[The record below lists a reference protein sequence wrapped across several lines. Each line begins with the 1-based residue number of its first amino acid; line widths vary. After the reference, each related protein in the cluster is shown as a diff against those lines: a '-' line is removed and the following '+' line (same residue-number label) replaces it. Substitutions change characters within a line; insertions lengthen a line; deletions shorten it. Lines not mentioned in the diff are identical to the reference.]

1 MSGFSNSNDLSQPT
15 ENSPEHQKTGPQSQN
30 IDLVQIEKQNIEL
43 VLKNDQDSPGPDKN
57 CQSDKIVIQLKEA
70 LSNLQVSFE
79 EKIKYDLSKESQIDK
94 LHSEL
99 QEHKNGLI
107 LKILKPLVLDLIT
120 LHDNTGKILLEYKKS
135 SSSEVNLKLY
145 ESFQTDIED
154 ILYRYGFES
163 YASKEDVVEFD
174 AKRQRIAKT
183 LSTDDISRD
192 RQIAERLRKGFTYE
206 GNIIRPEMVSVYTFK
221 LPPAV

>member
-1 MSGFSNSNDLSQPT
+1 MSGFSNSGDLTQPAK
-15 ENSPEHQKTGPQSQN
+15 NSPEHQKSDPQFKN
-30 IDLVQIEKQNIEL
+30 IDLVQIEKQEFEL
-43 VLKNDQDSPGPDKN
+43 ALKNEQDSSDADKI

-99 QEHKNGLI
+99 QDHKNGLI

-120 LHDNTGKILLEYKKS
+120 LHDNTGKILAELKKT
-135 SSSEVNLKLY
+135 SSEVNLKLY

-163 YASKEDVVEFD
+163 YSTNIEDVEFD
-174 AKRQRIAKT
+174 SKRQRIAKT
-183 LSTDDISRD
+183 LTTDEISRD
-192 RQIAERLRKGFTYE
+192 RKIAERLRKGFIYE

-221 LPPAV
+221 LPPTV

>member
-15 ENSPEHQKTGPQSQN
+15 ENSPDHQKTGPQLQN
-30 IDLVQIEKQNIEL
+30 NDLVQIEKQNIEI

-70 LSNLQVSFE
+70 FSNLQISFE

-120 LHDNTGKILLEYKKS
+120 LHDNIGKILAELKKT
-135 SSSEVNLKLY
+135 SSEVNLKLY

-174 AKRQRIAKT
+174 SKRQRIAKT

-221 LPPAV
+221 LPPAL